1 MSLGECY
8 NYPNHIHKRKPTK
21 EKCRYFY
28 TNSIDVTNMYLNIF
42 FAHKINKYDSKSVA
56 TCRHCVSKIV
66 IKRHSH
72 HKMMLKQFVKHLL
85 GCIIRS
91 LYVCHAIYLDVF
103 RLIFVYPFYFF
114 LLHLL
119 LVPQSLSNF
128 LMLYLFSKKQRIL
141 LFLNTMLLQAKHL

>member
-1 MSLGECY
+1 MNATIIQIIYTSE
-8 NYPNHIHKRKPTK
+8 KPTK

-28 TNSIDVTNMYLNIF
+28 TDSIDVTNMFLNSIYF

-56 TCRHCVSKIV
+56 TCRHCVSKYV
-66 IKRHSH
+66 NKRQSH
-72 HKMMLKQFVKHLL
+72 HIMMHKQFVKHLL

-119 LVPQSLSNF
+119 LVPQSP
-128 LMLYLFSKKQRIL
+128 
-141 LFLNTMLLQAKHL
+141 